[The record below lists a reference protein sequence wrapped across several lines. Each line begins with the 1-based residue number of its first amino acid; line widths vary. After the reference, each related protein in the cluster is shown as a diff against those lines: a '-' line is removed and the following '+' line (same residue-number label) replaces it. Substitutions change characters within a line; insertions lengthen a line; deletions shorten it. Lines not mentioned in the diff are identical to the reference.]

1 MTYDAA
7 LEKTVDKILKQ
18 SENKL
23 LENLKKSLDD
33 SKKTLTDSLSSL
45 EQEYEGIIAEGKKE
59 ADKIQK
65 QIVGSSA
72 LEARN
77 KEIMLIEKSI
87 GEVFDS
93 AVEKLRELKRNK
105 DYTKH
110 LTQLIDEAIKSIG
123 MSDVIITTNSKDKN
137 IVKDI
142 IKKYDGV
149 TLSRDTIDCIGG
161 VRVSSKDGSMNFDN
175 TIDARLERLKPVL
188 RKNAATKFGR

>member
-7 LEKTVDKILKQ
+7 LEKTIDKILKQ

-87 GEVFDS
+87 GKVFDS
-93 AVEKLRELKRNK
+93 AVEKLRELKQNK

-123 MSDVIITTNSKDKN
+123 MSDVIITTNSKDKD
-137 IVKDI
+137 IVKGI

>member
-7 LEKTVDKILKQ
+7 LENTIDKILKQ

-93 AVEKLRELKRNK
+93 AVEKLRQLKRNK

-137 IVKDI
+137 IVKGI

-188 RKNAATKFGR
+188 RKNAATKFGL

>member
-7 LEKTVDKILKQ
+7 LENTIDKILKQ

-137 IVKDI
+137 IVKGI

-188 RKNAATKFGR
+188 RKNAATKFGL

>member
-7 LEKTVDKILKQ
+7 LEKTIDKILKQ

-137 IVKDI
+137 IVKGI

-188 RKNAATKFGR
+188 RKNAATKFGL

>member
-7 LEKTVDKILKQ
+7 LEKTIDKILKQ
-18 SENKL
+18 SEKKL

-65 QIVGSSA
+65 QIVGSFA

-77 KEIMLIEKSI
+77 KEIMLVEKSI
-87 GEVFDS
+87 SEVFDS

-123 MSDVIITTNSKDKN
+123 MSDVIITTNSKDKK
-137 IVKDI
+137 IVKRI
-142 IKKYDGV
+142 IKKYDSV
-149 TLSRDTIDCIGG
+149 TLSSDTIDCIGG

>member
-137 IVKDI
+137 IVKGI

-188 RKNAATKFGR
+188 RKNAATKFGL